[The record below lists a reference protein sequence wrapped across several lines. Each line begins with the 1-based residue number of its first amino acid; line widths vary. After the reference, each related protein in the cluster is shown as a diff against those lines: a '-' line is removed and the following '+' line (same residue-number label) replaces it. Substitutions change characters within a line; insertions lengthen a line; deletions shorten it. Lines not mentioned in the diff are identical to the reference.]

1 MKDEGILKREL
12 ARVGNDLIG
21 VINDRIARNA
31 PGFVANGSAAVLA
44 GWLGVIAVAD
54 VPDGV
59 VLARHFYFLGLRFG
73 IVSFGSP
80 HLRRKFVIRIVELG
94 ATTGGTWGHVRL

>member
-1 MKDEGILKREL
+1 
-12 ARVGNDLIG
+12 
-21 VINDRIARNA
+21 
-31 PGFVANGSAAVLA
+31 
-44 GWLGVIAVAD
+44 
-54 VPDGV
+54 
-59 VLARHFYFLGLRFG
+59 LRFG